1 MPPDA
6 LIPGRI
12 VTAVAMVTVFALM
25 FELGTLVDA
34 RVFRATWR
42 EPRLMAKAIFCAF
55 VAVPLVAL
63 VVVRAFGLPRE
74 AQVGILVMAI
84 APGAPVALRRA
95 LRAGGD
101 VGFAVSLQATFAL
114 LCIVTMPLSVAAFD
128 QVFAGEAGVD
138 PRALALQVFLGQG
151 APLAL
156 GALARRV
163 APGVVERYAL
173 WLDRAAGALML
184 LLVAIALVD
193 VWRPVWQAGARAAVA
208 IVVLVACAVAMGH
221 ALGGPRPAMRTVLG
235 VACGARNVGLALL
248 VATLNHAPGAVTAAI
263 LAYLVF
269 AALALTPYV
278 AWQRRRSRATQ
289 NTSLA

>member
-1 MPPDA
+1 MTPDA

-25 FELGTLVDA
+25 LELGTLVEVRA
-34 RVFRATWR
+34 FRAAWR
-42 EPRLMAKAIFCAF
+42 EPWLMAKAIFCAF

-63 VVVRAFGLPRE
+63 VVARAFGLSRE
-74 AQVGILVMAI
+74 AQIGIVLMAI

-114 LCIVTMPLSVAAFD
+114 LCIVTMPLSVAALD

-138 PRALALQVFLGQG
+138 PRALALQVVAGQG

-156 GALARRV
+156 GLAARRA
-163 APGVVERYAL
+163 APATVERYAA
-173 WLDRAAGALML
+173 WLDRTAGALML
-184 LLVAIALVD
+184 VLVAMALTD

-208 IVVLVACAVAMGH
+208 IAVVVACAVAMGH

-248 VATLNHAPGAVTAAI
+248 VATLNHASDAITATI

-269 AALALTPYV
+269 AAIVITPYV
-278 AWQRRRSRATQ
+278 AWRRRRARVPQ